1 MFTQILPQWFIPI
14 LLSAFSLG
22 FYDICKKHAVRDN
35 SVMPVLFFATLSG
48 SLFYIAISACLGA
61 LASSFICTL
70 PQFLYVFLKTLIVSA
85 SWILGYYAVRELPIS
100 ISAPI
105 RASAP
110 LWTFIGGLVL
120 YSEIPTLFQA
130 FAMLF
135 IFAGYYAFS
144 VLGKLEGFS
153 LRHKGMLLIMGCT
166 LLGAASA
173 LYDKY
178 LLNVLQI
185 PRGMLQLYFSIDLVF
200 VLGAAF
206 LIRKF
211 CFKKGCGYEWRWSV
225 PLTGILLIAADF
237 LYFYAVSIPE
247 THISILSLVRRSS
260 CVLTFAIGAKYFRD
274 QHVWKKAFALAS
286 ILAGIIILALAK

>member
-1 MFTQILPQWFIPI
+1 M
-14 LLSAFSLG
+14 
-22 FYDICKKHAVRDN
+22 
-35 SVMPVLFFATLSG
+35 
-48 SLFYIAISACLGA
+48 
-61 LASSFICTL
+61 
-70 PQFLYVFLKTLIVSA
+70 
-85 SWILGYYAVRELPIS
+85 
-100 ISAPI
+100 
-105 RASAP
+105 
-110 LWTFIGGLVL
+110 
-120 YSEIPTLFQA
+120 
-130 FAMLF
+130 
-135 IFAGYYAFS
+135 
-144 VLGKLEGFS
+144 
-153 LRHKGMLLIMGCT
+153 
-166 LLGAASA
+166 
-173 LYDKY
+173 
-178 LLNVLQI
+178 QI

-225 PLTGILLIAADF
+225 PLTGILLISADF